1 MSARFFAN
9 ELDAPHMPQIHYLP
23 DDRTIEIDDDDI
35 ILEASLR
42 AGIPHTHICGGS
54 ARCSTCR
61 VLIVEGLE
69 FCSPRTSPEEEL
81 AKKLRLEPEIRL
93 ACQTQ
98 VAGGKVILR
107 RLAID
112 SEDLE
117 SFNDEMSGKL
127 ISPPV
132 GQEKKIAILFADIRG
147 FTPFAESLLPYD
159 VIYVLNRYFQKMGFA
174 INRNGG
180 MINNYMGDGL
190 MALFGLENPDKAAE
204 QAVRAGVEML
214 EELEKLNPY
223 FENLYRHQLRIGI
236 GIHCGWVV
244 VGNLGALK
252 NQTVTAIGDAVNLA
266 SRIEAA
272 NKQVGTSLLISE
284 ETYQEVK
291 ELAIVNQCVSVQIP
305 GKSGEYPLYEVVG
318 MPPLP
323 VKIEEVSEEGEGSL
337 WQSFVNKLLAL
348 YAVVYNWIRKI

>member
-1 MSARFFAN
+1 M
-9 ELDAPHMPQIHYLP
+9 PHIHYLP
-23 DDRTIEIDDDDI
+23 DDRTIEVDDDDI
-35 ILEASLR
+35 ILEASVR
-42 AGIPHTHICGGS
+42 VGIPHTHICGGS

-81 AKKLRLEPEIRL
+81 AKKLGLEPEIRL

-117 SFNDEMSGKL
+117 SFNDEMAGKS
-127 ISPPV
+127 ISPPI
-132 GQEKKIAILFADIRG
+132 GHEKRIAILFADIRG

-159 VIYVLNRYFQKMGFA
+159 VIYILNRYFQKMGYV

-180 MINNYMGDGL
+180 MINNYMGDGF
-190 MALFGLENPDKAAE
+190 MALFGLENPEKAAE

-223 FENLYRHQLRIGI
+223 FETLYRHRLRIGI

-244 VGNLGALK
+244 VGNLGASQ

-266 SRIEAA
+266 SRIESA
-272 NKQVGTSLLISE
+272 NKKVGTSLLISE

-291 ELAIVNQCVSVQIP
+291 ELAIVNQCISVEIP

-323 VKIEEVSEEGEGSL
+323 VEIEEVSLVIKSSI
-337 WQSFVNKLLAL
+337 WQIFVHKLRAL
-348 YAVVYNWIRKI
+348 YAAVYNWVRKIF

>member
-1 MSARFFAN
+1 M
-9 ELDAPHMPQIHYLP
+9 PHIHYLP
-23 DDRTIEIDDDDI
+23 DDREIEVDDDDI

-69 FCSPRTSPEEEL
+69 FCSPRISPEAEL
-81 AKKLRLEPEIRL
+81 AKKLDLEPEIRL

-98 VAGGKVILR
+98 IAGGNVVLR

-117 SFNDEMSGKL
+117 SFNSQVMGNSTANTIGK
-127 ISPPV
+127 
-132 GQEKKIAILFADIRG
+132 EKKIAILFADIRG

-159 VIYVLNRYFQKMGFA
+159 VIYVLNRYFQKMGFV

-180 MINNYMGDGL
+180 MINNYMGDGF

-214 EELEKLNPY
+214 EEVEKLNPY
-223 FENLYRHQLRIGI
+223 FESLYHHRLRIGI

-244 VGNLGALK
+244 VGNLGASQS
-252 NQTVTAIGDAVNLA
+252 QTVTAIGDAVNFA
-266 SRIEAA
+266 SRIESA
-272 NKQVGTSLLISE
+272 NKQVGTSLLISQ
-284 ETYQEVK
+284 ETYEEVK
-291 ELAIVNQCVSVQIP
+291 ELAIVDRRVLVEIP

-323 VKIEEVSEEGEGSL
+323 MEIEQVSEVKKSSI
-337 WQSFVNKLLAL
+337 WQRFVNNLLAL
-348 YAVVYNWIRKI
+348 YAAVYHWIRKIFS

>member
-1 MSARFFAN
+1 
-9 ELDAPHMPQIHYLP
+9 MPQIHYLP
-23 DDRTIEIDDDDI
+23 DDRAIEIDDDDI

-42 AGIPHTHICGGS
+42 AGIPHTHACGGS

-69 FCSPRTSPEEEL
+69 FCSPRNSAEDEL
-81 AKKLRLEPEIRL
+81 AQKLRLEPEIRL

-117 SFNDEMSGKL
+117 TFNDEIAGNL
-127 ISPPV
+127 ISAPV

-147 FTPFAESLLPYD
+147 FTAFAESLLPYD
-159 VIYVLNRYFQKMGFA
+159 VIYLLNRYFQKMGYV

-180 MINNYMGDGL
+180 MINNYMGDGF
-190 MALFGLENPDKAAE
+190 MALFGLENSEKAAE

-214 EELEKLNPY
+214 EELDKLNPY
-223 FENLYRHQLRIGI
+223 FETLYSHRLRIGI
-236 GIHCGWVV
+236 GIHCGLAV
-244 VGNLGALK
+244 VGNLGAKK
-252 NQTVTAIGDAVNLA
+252 NQTVTAIGDAVNFA

-284 ETYQEVK
+284 ETYEEIK
-291 ELAIVNQCVSVQIP
+291 DLAIVNQCVSVKIP

-323 VKIEEVSEEGEGSL
+323 VEIEEIFEVEKS
-337 WQSFVNKLLAL
+337 SFLQGFFKNLMGLLAAL
-348 YAVVYNWIRKI
+348 RNWIRKIFGS

>member
-1 MSARFFAN
+1 
-9 ELDAPHMPQIHYLP
+9 MPEIHYLP
-23 DDRTIEIDDDDI
+23 DDRAIEIYDNDI

-42 AGIPHTHICGGS
+42 AGIPHTHACGGS

-69 FCSPRTSPEEEL
+69 FCSPRNSAEDEL

-117 SFNDEMSGKL
+117 SFNDEMAGKF
-127 ISPPV
+127 IHAPV

-159 VIYVLNRYFQKMGFA
+159 VIYVLNRYFQKMGYA

-180 MINNYMGDGL
+180 MINNYMGDGF
-190 MALFGLENPDKAAE
+190 MALFGLENSDKAAE
-204 QAVRAGVEML
+204 QAVRAGVDML

-223 FENLYRHQLRIGI
+223 FETLYRHRLRIGI
-236 GIHCGWVV
+236 GIHCGLAV
-244 VGNLGALK
+244 VGNLGESK
-252 NQTVTAIGDAVNLA
+252 NQSVTAIGDAVNFA

-272 NKQVGTSLLISE
+272 NKQVGTSLLISQ
-284 ETYQEVK
+284 ETYEEIK
-291 ELAIVNQCVSVQIP
+291 DLAIVNQCVSVKIP

-323 VKIEEVSEEGEGSL
+323 VEIQEISEVEKNSV
-337 WQSFVNKLLAL
+337 WQDFVNKLRGLLA
-348 YAVVYNWIRKI
+348 AARNWIRKIFEL

>member
-1 MSARFFAN
+1 
-9 ELDAPHMPQIHYLP
+9 MPQIHYLP
-23 DDRTIEIDDDDI
+23 DDRAIEIDDDDL

-42 AGIPHTHICGGS
+42 AGIPHTHACGGS

-69 FCSPRTSPEEEL
+69 FCSPRTSPEEDI

-98 VAGGKVILR
+98 VAGGEVILR

-117 SFNDEMSGKL
+117 SFNDEMAGKF
-127 ISPPV
+127 IHSPV

-147 FTPFAESLLPYD
+147 FTAFAESLLPYD
-159 VIYVLNRYFQKMGFA
+159 VIYILNRYFQKMGYA

-180 MINNYMGDGL
+180 MINNYMGDGF
-190 MALFGLENPDKAAE
+190 MALFGLENSEKAAE

-223 FENLYRHQLRIGI
+223 FETLYRHRLRIGI
-236 GIHCGWVV
+236 GIHCGWAV
-244 VGNLGALK
+244 VGNLGAEQ
-252 NQTVTAIGDAVNLA
+252 NQSITAIGDAVNLA

-272 NKQVGTSLLISE
+272 NKQVGTSLLISQ
-284 ETYQEVK
+284 ETYEEVK
-291 ELAIVNQCVSVQIP
+291 ELAIVNQRVSVQIP

-323 VKIEEVSEEGEGSL
+323 IQIEEISEVEKSSIL
-337 WQSFVNKLLAL
+337 QSFVNNLLAL
-348 YAVVYNWIRKI
+348 FAQLRNWIKKIFEL

>member
-1 MSARFFAN
+1 
-9 ELDAPHMPQIHYLP
+9 MPQIHYLP
-23 DDRTIEIDDDDI
+23 DDRAIEIDDDDI

-42 AGIPHTHICGGS
+42 AGIPHTHACGGS

-69 FCSPRTSPEEEL
+69 FCSPRNSAEDEL
-81 AKKLRLEPEIRL
+81 ANKLRLDPEIRL

-117 SFNDEMSGKL
+117 TFNDEIAGNF
-127 ISPPV
+127 ISAPV

-147 FTPFAESLLPYD
+147 FTAFAESLLPYD
-159 VIYVLNRYFQKMGFA
+159 VIYILNRYFQKMGYA

-180 MINNYMGDGL
+180 MINNYMGDGF
-190 MALFGLENPDKAAE
+190 MALFGLENSEKAAE

-214 EELEKLNPY
+214 EELDKLNPY
-223 FENLYRHQLRIGI
+223 FETLYHHRLRIGI
-236 GIHCGWVV
+236 GIHCGLAV
-244 VGNLGALK
+244 VGNLGAQK
-252 NQTVTAIGDAVNLA
+252 NQTVTAIGDAVNFA

-284 ETYQEVK
+284 ETYEEVK
-291 ELAIVNQCVSVQIP
+291 DLAIVNQCVSVKIP

-323 VKIEEVSEEGEGSL
+323 VEIEEISQVKKSSVLQRIFKSL
-337 WQSFVNKLLAL
+337 MGLLA
-348 YAVVYNWIRKI
+348 AVRNWARKIFRL

>member
-1 MSARFFAN
+1 M
-9 ELDAPHMPQIHYLP
+9 PHIHYLP
-23 DDRTIEIDDDDI
+23 DDRAIEVDDDEI
-35 ILEASLR
+35 ILETSLR
-42 AGIPHTHICGGS
+42 VGIPHTHACGGS

-81 AKKLRLEPEIRL
+81 AKKLGLEPEIRL

-98 VAGGKVILR
+98 VSGGKVILR

-117 SFNDEMSGKL
+117 TFNSQVAGKS
-127 ISPPV
+127 IANPV
-132 GQEKKIAILFADIRG
+132 GKEKKIAILFSDIRG
-147 FTPFAESLLPYD
+147 FTPFAESLMPYD
-159 VIYVLNRYFQKMGFA
+159 VIYVLNRYFQKMGYA

-180 MINNYMGDGL
+180 MINNYMGDGF
-190 MALFGLENPDKAAE
+190 MALFGLENSDKAAE

-223 FENLYRHQLRIGI
+223 FETLYRHRLRIGI
-236 GIHCGWVV
+236 GIHCGCAV
-244 VGNLGALK
+244 VGNLGASK

-266 SRIEAA
+266 SRIESA
-272 NKQVGTSLLISE
+272 NKKVGTNFLISE
-284 ETYQEVK
+284 ETYEEVK
-291 ELAIVNQCVSVQIP
+291 ELAIVNRRILVEIP
-305 GKSGEYPLYEVVG
+305 GKSGEYPLYEVVD

-323 VKIEEVSEEGEGSL
+323 LEIDEISEEKKPNI
-337 WQSFVNKLLAL
+337 WQKFVRKLFGL
-348 YAVVYNWIRKI
+348 YAEVRNWMRNLWS

>member
-1 MSARFFAN
+1 
-9 ELDAPHMPQIHYLP
+9 MPQIHYLP
-23 DDRTIEIDDDDI
+23 DDRAIEIDDDDL

-42 AGIPHTHICGGS
+42 AGIPHTHACGGS

-69 FCSPRTSPEEEL
+69 FCSPRTSPEEDI

-98 VAGGKVILR
+98 VAGGEVILR

-117 SFNDEMSGKL
+117 SFNDEMAGKF
-127 ISPPV
+127 IHSPV

-147 FTPFAESLLPYD
+147 FTAFAESLLPYD
-159 VIYVLNRYFQKMGFA
+159 VIYILNRYFQKMGYA

-180 MINNYMGDGL
+180 MINNYMGDGF
-190 MALFGLENPDKAAE
+190 MALFGLENSEKAAE
-204 QAVRAGVEML
+204 QAVRAGVDML

-223 FENLYRHQLRIGI
+223 FETLYRHRLRIGI
-236 GIHCGWVV
+236 GIHCGWAV
-244 VGNLGALK
+244 VGNLGAEQ
-252 NQTVTAIGDAVNLA
+252 NQSITAIGDAVNLA

-272 NKQVGTSLLISE
+272 NKQVGTSLLISQ
-284 ETYQEVK
+284 ETYEEVK
-291 ELAIVNQCVSVQIP
+291 ELAIVNQRVSVQIP

-323 VKIEEVSEEGEGSL
+323 IQIEEISEVEKSSIL
-337 WQSFVNKLLAL
+337 QSFVNNLLAL
-348 YAVVYNWIRKI
+348 FAQLRNWIKKIFEL

>member
-1 MSARFFAN
+1 
-9 ELDAPHMPQIHYLP
+9 MPQIHYLP

-54 ARCSTCR
+54 GRCSTCR

-127 ISPPV
+127 ISAPV

-159 VIYVLNRYFQKMGFA
+159 VIYVLNRYFQKMGYV

-180 MINNYMGDGL
+180 MINNYMGDGF
-190 MALFGLENPDKAAE
+190 MALFGLENSDKAAE

-214 EELEKLNPY
+214 EELDKLNPY
-223 FENLYRHQLRIGI
+223 FETLYRHRLRIGI
-236 GIHCGWVV
+236 GIHCGWAV
-244 VGNLGALK
+244 VGNLGAEQ
-252 NQTVTAIGDAVNLA
+252 NQSITAIGDAVNLA

-272 NKQVGTSLLISE
+272 NKQVGTSLLISQ
-284 ETYQEVK
+284 ETYEEVK
-291 ELAIVNQCVSVQIP
+291 ELAIVDRCVSVQIP

-323 VKIEEVSEEGEGSL
+323 IQIEEISEVEKSSIL
-337 WQSFVNKLLAL
+337 QSFVNNLLAL
-348 YAVVYNWIRKI
+348 FAQLRNWIKKIFEL

>member
-1 MSARFFAN
+1 
-9 ELDAPHMPQIHYLP
+9 MPEIHYLP
-23 DDRTIEIDDDDI
+23 DDRAIEIYDDDI

-42 AGIPHTHICGGS
+42 AGIPHTHACGGS

-69 FCSPRTSPEEEL
+69 FCSPRNSAEDEL

-117 SFNDEMSGKL
+117 SFNDEMAGNL
-127 ISPPV
+127 ISAPV

-147 FTPFAESLLPYD
+147 FTAFAESLLPYD
-159 VIYVLNRYFQKMGFA
+159 VIYILNRYFQKMGYA

-180 MINNYMGDGL
+180 MINNYMGDGF
-190 MALFGLENPDKAAE
+190 MALFGLENSEKAAE

-214 EELEKLNPY
+214 EELDKLNPY
-223 FENLYRHQLRIGI
+223 FETLYRHRLRIGI
-236 GIHCGWVV
+236 GIHCGLAV
-244 VGNLGALK
+244 VGNLGAQK
-252 NQTVTAIGDAVNLA
+252 NQTVTAIGDAVNFA

-291 ELAIVNQCVSVQIP
+291 ELAIVNQCVSVKIP

-323 VKIEEVSEEGEGSL
+323 VEIEEFSQVRKKSI
-337 WQSFVNKLLAL
+337 WQKLVNKLAAFYAAL
-348 YAVVYNWIRKI
+348 RNWIRKIW

>member
-1 MSARFFAN
+1 M
-9 ELDAPHMPQIHYLP
+9 PHIHYLP
-23 DDRTIEIDDDDI
+23 DDRAIEIADDDI

-81 AKKLRLEPEIRL
+81 AKKLQLEPQVRL

-98 VAGGKVILR
+98 IAGGKVILR

-117 SFNDEMSGKL
+117 AFNNQIAGKATVN
-127 ISPPV
+127 PV
-132 GQEKKIAILFADIRG
+132 GKEKKIAILFADIRG

-159 VIYVLNRYFQKMGFA
+159 VIYVLNRYFQKMGYV

-180 MINNYMGDGL
+180 MINNYMGDGF
-190 MALFGLENPDKAAE
+190 MALFGLENPEKAAH
-204 QAVRAGVEML
+204 QAVRAGIEML
-214 EELEKLNPY
+214 EEIEKLNPY
-223 FENLYRHQLRIGI
+223 FETLYSQRLRIGI
-236 GIHCGWVV
+236 GIHCGLVV
-244 VGNLGALK
+244 VGNLGESK
-252 NQTVTAIGDAVNLA
+252 TQTVTAIGDAVNLA
-266 SRIEAA
+266 SRIESA
-272 NKQVGTSLLISE
+272 NKKVGTNFLISE
-284 ETYQEVK
+284 ETYEEVK
-291 ELAIVNQCVSVQIP
+291 ELAIVNRRVLVEIP

-323 VKIEEVSEEGEGSL
+323 AELEEVAEVKKTNI
-337 WQSFVNKLLAL
+337 WQRFVNKLLAL
-348 YAVVYNWIRKI
+348 YAAVRDWLRRILS

>member
-1 MSARFFAN
+1 M
-9 ELDAPHMPQIHYLP
+9 PHIHYLP
-23 DDRTIEIDDDDI
+23 DDRSIEVDDDDI
-35 ILEASLR
+35 ILAASLR

-69 FCSPRTSPEEEL
+69 FCSPRISPEAEL
-81 AKKLRLEPEIRL
+81 AQKLRLEPEIRL
-93 ACQTQ
+93 ACQTHIT
-98 VAGGKVILR
+98 GGKVILR

-117 SFNDEMSGKL
+117 SFNDQMAGKS
-127 ISPPV
+127 ISPPI
-132 GQEKKIAILFADIRG
+132 GHEKKIAILFADIRG

-159 VIYVLNRYFQKMGFA
+159 VIYVLNRYFQKMGFV

-180 MINNYMGDGL
+180 MINNYMGDGF

-214 EELEKLNPY
+214 EEVDKLNPY
-223 FENLYRHQLRIGI
+223 FESLYHHSLRIGI

-244 VGNLGALK
+244 VGNLGASES
-252 NQTVTAIGDAVNLA
+252 QTVTAIGDAVNLA

-272 NKQVGTSLLISE
+272 NKKVGTSLLISE

-291 ELAIVNQCVSVQIP
+291 ELAIVDRCVSVEIS

-323 VKIEEVSEEGEGSL
+323 VEIEDISEVKKSSI
-337 WQSFVNKLLAL
+337 WQGLVNKFLAL
-348 YAVVYNWIRKI
+348 YAAVYNWIRKIFS

>member
-1 MSARFFAN
+1 
-9 ELDAPHMPQIHYLP
+9 MPEIHYLP
-23 DDRTIEIDDDDI
+23 DDRAIEIYDDDI

-42 AGIPHTHICGGS
+42 AGIPHTHACGGS

-69 FCSPRTSPEEEL
+69 FCSPRNSAEEDL
-81 AKKLRLEPEIRL
+81 ANKLRLNPEIRL

-117 SFNDEMSGKL
+117 TFNDEIAGNL
-127 ISPPV
+127 ISAPV

-147 FTPFAESLLPYD
+147 FTAFAESLLPYD
-159 VIYVLNRYFQKMGFA
+159 VIYILNRYFQKMGYA

-180 MINNYMGDGL
+180 MINNYMGDGF
-190 MALFGLENPDKAAE
+190 MALFGLENSEKAAE

-214 EELEKLNPY
+214 EELDKLNPY
-223 FENLYRHQLRIGI
+223 FETLYHHRLRIGI
-236 GIHCGWVV
+236 GIHCGLAV
-244 VGNLGALK
+244 VGNLGAKK
-252 NQTVTAIGDAVNLA
+252 NQTVTAIGDAVNFA
-266 SRIEAA
+266 SRIESA

-284 ETYQEVK
+284 ETYEEIK
-291 ELAIVNQCVSVQIP
+291 DLAIVNQCVSVKIP

-323 VKIEEVSEEGEGSL
+323 VEIEAISEVRKTFI
-337 WQSFVNKLLAL
+337 WQAFIENLLGL
-348 YAVVYNWIRKI
+348 YRAVRNFIRKIWS

>member
-1 MSARFFAN
+1 
-9 ELDAPHMPQIHYLP
+9 MPQIHYLP
-23 DDRTIEIDDDDI
+23 DDRAIEIYDNDI

-42 AGIPHTHICGGS
+42 AGIPHTHACGGS

-69 FCSPRTSPEEEL
+69 FCSPRNSAEDEL
-81 AKKLRLEPEIRL
+81 ANKLRLEPEIRL

-98 VAGGKVILR
+98 IAGGKVILR

-117 SFNDEMSGKL
+117 TFNDEIAGNL
-127 ISPPV
+127 ISAPV

-147 FTPFAESLLPYD
+147 FTAFAESLLPYD
-159 VIYVLNRYFQKMGFA
+159 VIYILNRYFQKMGYV

-180 MINNYMGDGL
+180 MINNYMGDGF
-190 MALFGLENPDKAAE
+190 MALFGLENSEKAAE

-214 EELEKLNPY
+214 EELDKLNPY
-223 FENLYRHQLRIGI
+223 FETLYSHRLRIGI
-236 GIHCGWVV
+236 GIHCGLAV
-244 VGNLGALK
+244 VGNLGAQK
-252 NQTVTAIGDAVNLA
+252 NQTVTAIGDAVNFA

-284 ETYQEVK
+284 ETYEEIK
-291 ELAIVNQCVSVQIP
+291 DLAIVNQCVSVKIP

-323 VKIEEVSEEGEGSL
+323 VEIEEISEVDKS
-337 WQSFVNKLLAL
+337 SFLQGFVKKLMSLLA
-348 YAVVYNWIRKI
+348 AVRKWTRKIFGS

>member
-1 MSARFFAN
+1 
-9 ELDAPHMPQIHYLP
+9 MPEIHYLP
-23 DDRTIEIDDDDI
+23 DDRAIEIDDDDI

-42 AGIPHTHICGGS
+42 AGIPHTHACGGS

-61 VLIVEGLE
+61 VLIIQGLE
-69 FCSPRTSPEEEL
+69 FCSPRNSAEDEL
-81 AKKLRLEPEIRL
+81 ANKLRLEPEIRL

-112 SEDLE
+112 SEDLQT
-117 SFNDEMSGKL
+117 FNDQMAGNL
-127 ISPPV
+127 ISAPV

-147 FTPFAESLLPYD
+147 FTAFAESLLPYD
-159 VIYVLNRYFQKMGFA
+159 VIYILNRYFQKMGYV

-180 MINNYMGDGL
+180 MINNYMGDGF
-190 MALFGLENPDKAAE
+190 MALFGLENPEKAAE

-223 FENLYRHQLRIGI
+223 FETLYRHRLRIGI
-236 GIHCGWVV
+236 GIHCGLVV
-244 VGNLGALK
+244 VGNLGAEK

-266 SRIEAA
+266 SRIESA

-284 ETYQEVK
+284 ETYQEIK
-291 ELAIVNQCVSVQIP
+291 DLAIVDRCVSVQIP

-323 VKIEEVSEEGEGSL
+323 VEIEEVSEVRKKSI
-337 WQSFVNKLLAL
+337 WQRLVNKLAAFYAAL
-348 YAVVYNWIRKI
+348 RNWIRKIW

>member
-1 MSARFFAN
+1 M
-9 ELDAPHMPQIHYLP
+9 PHIHYLP
-23 DDRTIEIDDDDI
+23 DDRAIEVDDDDI

-42 AGIPHTHICGGS
+42 AGIPHTHACGGS

-81 AKKLRLEPEIRL
+81 AKKLHLEPEIRL

-98 VAGGKVILR
+98 ITGGNVALR

-117 SFNDEMSGKL
+117 SFNSQMAGNL
-127 ISPPV
+127 TANPV
-132 GQEKKIAILFADIRG
+132 GKEKKIAILFADIRG

-159 VIYVLNRYFQKMGFA
+159 VIYVLNRYFQKMGFV

-180 MINNYMGDGL
+180 MINNYMGDGF

-214 EELEKLNPY
+214 EEVEKLNPY
-223 FENLYRHQLRIGI
+223 FESLYHHRLRIGI

-244 VGNLGALK
+244 VGNLGASQS
-252 NQTVTAIGDAVNLA
+252 QTVTAIGDAVNLA
-266 SRIEAA
+266 SRIESA
-272 NKQVGTSLLISE
+272 NKKVGTSLLISE

-291 ELAIVNQCVSVQIP
+291 ELAIVDRCVSVEIP

-323 VKIEEVSEEGEGSL
+323 VEIEQVSEVMESSI
-337 WQSFVNKLLAL
+337 WQSFVNNLLAL
-348 YAVVYNWIRKI
+348 YAAVRNWIRKIFS

>member
-1 MSARFFAN
+1 
-9 ELDAPHMPQIHYLP
+9 MPQIHYLP
-23 DDRTIEIDDDDI
+23 DDRAIEIDDDDI

-93 ACQTQ
+93 GCQTQ

-117 SFNDEMSGKL
+117 TFNDEIAGNL
-127 ISPPV
+127 ISAPV
-132 GQEKKIAILFADIRG
+132 GQEKRIAILFADIRG
-147 FTPFAESLLPYD
+147 FTAFAESLLPYD
-159 VIYVLNRYFQKMGFA
+159 VIYILNRYFQKMGYV

-180 MINNYMGDGL
+180 MINNYMGDGF
-190 MALFGLENPDKAAE
+190 MALFGLENSEKAAE

-214 EELEKLNPY
+214 EELDKLNPY
-223 FENLYRHQLRIGI
+223 FETLYRHRLRIGI
-236 GIHCGWVV
+236 GIHCGLAV
-244 VGNLGALK
+244 VGNLGASK

-266 SRIEAA
+266 SRIESA

-284 ETYQEVK
+284 ETYQEIK
-291 ELAIVNQCVSVQIP
+291 DLAIVNQRVSVQIP

-323 VKIEEVSEEGEGSL
+323 VEIEEISEVDKSSFFQGFVKKLMSL
-337 WQSFVNKLLAL
+337 FA
-348 YAVVYNWIRKI
+348 AARNWIRKLFEL

>member
-1 MSARFFAN
+1 
-9 ELDAPHMPQIHYLP
+9 MPQIHYLP
-23 DDRTIEIDDDDI
+23 DDRAIEIDDDDI

-42 AGIPHTHICGGS
+42 AGIPHTHACGGS

-69 FCSPRTSPEEEL
+69 FCSPRNSAEDEL
-81 AKKLRLEPEIRL
+81 ANKLRLEPEIRL

-117 SFNDEMSGKL
+117 TFNDEIAGNL
-127 ISPPV
+127 ISAPV

-147 FTPFAESLLPYD
+147 FTAFAESLLPYD
-159 VIYVLNRYFQKMGFA
+159 VIYILNRYFQKMGYV

-180 MINNYMGDGL
+180 MINNYMGDGF
-190 MALFGLENPDKAAE
+190 MALFGLENSEKAAE

-214 EELEKLNPY
+214 EELDKLNPY
-223 FENLYRHQLRIGI
+223 FETLYSHRLRIGI
-236 GIHCGWVV
+236 GIHCGLAV
-244 VGNLGALK
+244 VGNLGAKK
-252 NQTVTAIGDAVNLA
+252 NQTVTAIGDAVNFA

-284 ETYQEVK
+284 ETYEEIK
-291 ELAIVNQCVSVQIP
+291 DLAIVNQCVSVKIP

-323 VKIEEVSEEGEGSL
+323 VEIEEIFEVEKS
-337 WQSFVNKLLAL
+337 SFLQGFFKNLMGLLAAL
-348 YAVVYNWIRKI
+348 RNWIRKIFGS

>member
-1 MSARFFAN
+1 MS
-9 ELDAPHMPQIHYLP
+9 HIHYLP
-23 DDRTIEIDDDDI
+23 DDRAIEIEDDEI
-35 ILEASLR
+35 VLEASLR

-69 FCSPRTSPEEEL
+69 FCSPRTSPEAEL

-98 VAGGKVILR
+98 IAGGKVILR

-117 SFNDEMSGKL
+117 TFNKQVAEDATAN
-127 ISPPV
+127 PV
-132 GQEKKIAILFADIRG
+132 GKEKKLAILFSDIRG

-159 VIYVLNRYFQKMGFA
+159 VIYVLNRYFQKMGYV

-180 MINNYMGDGL
+180 MINNYMGDGF
-190 MALFGLENPDKAAE
+190 MALFGLENPDNAAA

-214 EELEKLNPY
+214 EEIEKLNPY
-223 FENLYRHQLRIGI
+223 FETLYNHRLRIGI
-236 GIHCGWVV
+236 GIHCGLVV
-244 VGNLGALK
+244 VGNLGESK
-252 NQTVTAIGDAVNLA
+252 TQTLTAIGDVVNFA
-266 SRIEAA
+266 SRIESA
-272 NKQVGTSLLISE
+272 NKKVGTNLLISQ
-284 ETYQEVK
+284 ETYEEVK
-291 ELAIVNQCVSVQIP
+291 EWAIVNRRVLVEIP

-323 VKIEEVSEEGEGSL
+323 VEIEEVSEVKKSSI
-337 WQSFVNKLLAL
+337 WQIIVNKLMVW
-348 YAVVYNWIRKI
+348 YAAARNWIGKIWS

>member
-1 MSARFFAN
+1 
-9 ELDAPHMPQIHYLP
+9 MPQIHYLP
-23 DDRTIEIDDDDI
+23 DDRAIEIYDNDI

-42 AGIPHTHICGGS
+42 AGIPHTHACGGS

-69 FCSPRTSPEEEL
+69 FCSPRNSAEDEL
-81 AKKLRLEPEIRL
+81 ANKLRLEPEIRL

-117 SFNDEMSGKL
+117 TFNDEIAGNL
-127 ISPPV
+127 ISAPV

-147 FTPFAESLLPYD
+147 FTAFAESLLPYD
-159 VIYVLNRYFQKMGFA
+159 VIYILNRYFQKMGYV

-180 MINNYMGDGL
+180 MINNYMGDGF
-190 MALFGLENPDKAAE
+190 MALFGLENSEKAAE

-214 EELEKLNPY
+214 EELDKLNPY
-223 FENLYRHQLRIGI
+223 FETLYSHRLRIGI
-236 GIHCGWVV
+236 GIHCGLAV
-244 VGNLGALK
+244 VGNLGAKK
-252 NQTVTAIGDAVNLA
+252 NQTVTAIGDAVNFA

-284 ETYQEVK
+284 ETYEEIK
-291 ELAIVNQCVSVQIP
+291 DLAIVNQCVSVKIP

-323 VKIEEVSEEGEGSL
+323 VEIEEISE
-337 WQSFVNKLLAL
+337 VNKSSVLQRFFKNLMGLFA
-348 YAVVYNWIRKI
+348 AVRNWIRKIFGS

>member
-1 MSARFFAN
+1 
-9 ELDAPHMPQIHYLP
+9 MPEIHYLP
-23 DDRTIEIDDDDI
+23 DDRTIEIYDDDI

-42 AGIPHTHICGGS
+42 AGIPHTHACGGS
-54 ARCSTCR
+54 GRCSTCR

-69 FCSPRTSPEEEL
+69 FCSPRNSAEDEL
-81 AKKLRLEPEIRL
+81 ANQLRLEPEIRL

-117 SFNDEMSGKL
+117 TFNDQMAGNL
-127 ISPPV
+127 ISAPV

-147 FTPFAESLLPYD
+147 FTAFAESLLPYD
-159 VIYVLNRYFQKMGFA
+159 VIYILNRYFQKMGYV

-180 MINNYMGDGL
+180 MINNYMGDGF
-190 MALFGLENPDKAAE
+190 MALFGLENSDKAAE

-223 FENLYRHQLRIGI
+223 FETLYRHRLRIGI
-236 GIHCGWVV
+236 GIHCGLAV
-244 VGNLGALK
+244 VGNLGAEK
-252 NQTVTAIGDAVNLA
+252 NPTVTAIGDAVNLA
-266 SRIEAA
+266 SRIESA

-284 ETYQEVK
+284 ETYQEIK
-291 ELAIVNQCVSVQIP
+291 DLAIVNQRVSVQIP

-323 VKIEEVSEEGEGSL
+323 VEIEEISEARKSSVWHGFVKKLMSL
-337 WQSFVNKLLAL
+337 FA
-348 YAVVYNWIRKI
+348 AVRNWILKILRN

>member
-1 MSARFFAN
+1 
-9 ELDAPHMPQIHYLP
+9 MPYIQYLP
-23 DDRTIEIDDDDI
+23 DDRSIEVDDDDI
-35 ILEASLR
+35 ILEASVR

-81 AKKLRLEPEIRL
+81 AQKLRLDPEIRL

-98 VAGGKVILR
+98 VAGGNVILR

-117 SFNDEMSGKL
+117 SFNEQIAGKS
-127 ISPPV
+127 ISPPI
-132 GQEKKIAILFADIRG
+132 GHEKKIAILFADIRG

-159 VIYVLNRYFQKMGFA
+159 VIYILNRYFQKMGFV

-180 MINNYMGDGL
+180 MINNYMGDGF
-190 MALFGLENPDKAAE
+190 MALFGLENPEKAAE

-223 FENLYRHQLRIGI
+223 FETLYRHRLRIGI

-244 VGNLGALK
+244 VGNLGASK

-291 ELAIVNQCVSVQIP
+291 QLAIVDRCVSVEIP

-318 MPPLP
+318 MPPQP
-323 VKIEEVSEEGEGSL
+323 VEIEEVSQVENSSL
-337 WQSFVNKLLAL
+337 WQKFVNKLLAL
-348 YAVVYNWIRKI
+348 YAAMRNWIRKIWS

>member
-1 MSARFFAN
+1 
-9 ELDAPHMPQIHYLP
+9 MPQIHYLP
-23 DDRTIEIDDDDI
+23 DDRAIEIDDDDI

-42 AGIPHTHICGGS
+42 AGIPHTHACGGS

-69 FCSPRTSPEEEL
+69 FCSPRNSAEDEL
-81 AKKLRLEPEIRL
+81 AQKLRLEPEIRL

-117 SFNDEMSGKL
+117 TFNDEIAGNL
-127 ISPPV
+127 ISAPV

-147 FTPFAESLLPYD
+147 FTAFAESLLPYD
-159 VIYVLNRYFQKMGFA
+159 VIYLLNRYFQKMGYV

-180 MINNYMGDGL
+180 MINNYMGDGF
-190 MALFGLENPDKAAE
+190 MALFGLENSEKAAE

-214 EELEKLNPY
+214 EELDKLNPY
-223 FENLYRHQLRIGI
+223 FETLYSHRLRIGI
-236 GIHCGWVV
+236 GIHCGLAV
-244 VGNLGALK
+244 VGNLGAKK
-252 NQTVTAIGDAVNLA
+252 NQTVTAIGDAVNFA

-284 ETYQEVK
+284 ETYEEIK
-291 ELAIVNQCVSVQIP
+291 DLAIVNQCVSVKIP

-323 VKIEEVSEEGEGSL
+323 VEIEEIFEVEKS
-337 WQSFVNKLLAL
+337 SFLQGFFKNLMGLLAAL
-348 YAVVYNWIRKI
+348 RNWIRKIFGL

>member
-1 MSARFFAN
+1 
-9 ELDAPHMPQIHYLP
+9 MPQIHYLP
-23 DDRTIEIDDDDI
+23 DDRAIEIDDDDI

-42 AGIPHTHICGGS
+42 AGIPHTHACGGS

-69 FCSPRTSPEEEL
+69 FCSPRNSAEDEL
-81 AKKLRLEPEIRL
+81 ANKLRLEPEIRL

-117 SFNDEMSGKL
+117 TFNDEIAGNL
-127 ISPPV
+127 ISAPV

-147 FTPFAESLLPYD
+147 FTAFAESLLPYD
-159 VIYVLNRYFQKMGFA
+159 VIYLLNRYFQKMGYV

-180 MINNYMGDGL
+180 MINNYMGDGF
-190 MALFGLENPDKAAE
+190 MALFGLENSEKAAE

-214 EELEKLNPY
+214 EELDKLNPY
-223 FENLYRHQLRIGI
+223 FETLYSHRLRIGI
-236 GIHCGWVV
+236 GIHCGLAV
-244 VGNLGALK
+244 VGNLGAKK
-252 NQTVTAIGDAVNLA
+252 NQTVTAIGDAVNFA

-284 ETYQEVK
+284 ETYEEIK
-291 ELAIVNQCVSVQIP
+291 DLAIVNQCVSVKIP

-323 VKIEEVSEEGEGSL
+323 VEIEEIFEVEKS
-337 WQSFVNKLLAL
+337 SFLQGFFKNLMGLLAAL
-348 YAVVYNWIRKI
+348 RNWIRKIFGL

>member
-1 MSARFFAN
+1 M
-9 ELDAPHMPQIHYLP
+9 
-23 DDRTIEIDDDDI
+23 
-35 ILEASLR
+35 
-42 AGIPHTHICGGS
+42 
-54 ARCSTCR
+54 
-61 VLIVEGLE
+61 IVEGLE
-69 FCSPRTSPEEEL
+69 FCSPRTSPEEDI

-98 VAGGKVILR
+98 VAGGEVILR

-117 SFNDEMSGKL
+117 SFNDEMAGKF
-127 ISPPV
+127 IHSPV

-147 FTPFAESLLPYD
+147 FTAFAESLLPYD
-159 VIYVLNRYFQKMGFA
+159 VIYILNRYFQKMGYA

-180 MINNYMGDGL
+180 MINNYMGDGF
-190 MALFGLENPDKAAE
+190 MALFGLENSEKAAE

-223 FENLYRHQLRIGI
+223 FETLYRHRLRIGI
-236 GIHCGWVV
+236 GIHCGWAV
-244 VGNLGALK
+244 VGNLGAEQ
-252 NQTVTAIGDAVNLA
+252 NQSITAIGDAVNLA

-272 NKQVGTSLLISE
+272 NKQVGTSLLISQ
-284 ETYQEVK
+284 ETYEEVK
-291 ELAIVNQCVSVQIP
+291 ELAIVNQRVSVKIP

-323 VKIEEVSEEGEGSL
+323 IQIEEIAEVDKSSVL
-337 WQSFVNKLLAL
+337 QVFFKKLMGLFAQ
-348 YAVVYNWIRKI
+348 VRNWIRKIFGS

>member
-1 MSARFFAN
+1 
-9 ELDAPHMPQIHYLP
+9 MPQIHYLP
-23 DDRTIEIDDDDI
+23 DDRAIEIDDDDI

-42 AGIPHTHICGGS
+42 AGIPHTHACGGS

-69 FCSPRTSPEEEL
+69 FCSPRNSAEDDL
-81 AKKLRLEPEIRL
+81 ANKLRLDPEIRL

-117 SFNDEMSGKL
+117 TFNDEIAGNL
-127 ISPPV
+127 ISAPV

-147 FTPFAESLLPYD
+147 FTAFAESLLPYD
-159 VIYVLNRYFQKMGFA
+159 VIYILNRYFQKMGYA

-180 MINNYMGDGL
+180 MINNYMGDGF
-190 MALFGLENPDKAAE
+190 MALFGLENSEKAAE

-214 EELEKLNPY
+214 EELDKLNPY
-223 FENLYRHQLRIGI
+223 FETLYHHRLRIGI
-236 GIHCGWVV
+236 GIHCGLAV
-244 VGNLGALK
+244 VGNLGEKK
-252 NQTVTAIGDAVNLA
+252 NQTVTAIGDAVNFA

-272 NKQVGTSLLISE
+272 NKQVGTTLLISA
-284 ETYQEVK
+284 ETYDEVK
-291 ELAIVNQCVSVQIP
+291 DLAIVNQCVSVKIP

-323 VKIEEVSEEGEGSL
+323 VEIEETSEVDKS
-337 WQSFVNKLLAL
+337 SFLQGFVKKLMSLLA
-348 YAVVYNWIRKI
+348 AARNWIRKIFGS

>member
-1 MSARFFAN
+1 
-9 ELDAPHMPQIHYLP
+9 MPQIHYLP
-23 DDRTIEIDDDDI
+23 DDRAIEIDDDDI

-42 AGIPHTHICGGS
+42 AGIPHTHACGGS

-69 FCSPRTSPEEEL
+69 FCSPRNSAEDEL
-81 AKKLRLEPEIRL
+81 AQKLRLEPEIRL

-117 SFNDEMSGKL
+117 TFNDEIAGNL
-127 ISPPV
+127 ISAPV

-147 FTPFAESLLPYD
+147 FTAFAESLLPYD
-159 VIYVLNRYFQKMGFA
+159 VIYILNRYFQKMGYV

-180 MINNYMGDGL
+180 MINNYMGDGF
-190 MALFGLENPDKAAE
+190 MALFGLENSEKAAE

-214 EELEKLNPY
+214 EELDKLNPY
-223 FENLYRHQLRIGI
+223 FETLYSHRLRIGI
-236 GIHCGWVV
+236 GIHCGLAV
-244 VGNLGALK
+244 VGNLGAKK
-252 NQTVTAIGDAVNLA
+252 NQTVTAIGDAVNFA

-284 ETYQEVK
+284 ETYEEIK
-291 ELAIVNQCVSVQIP
+291 DLAIVNQCVSVKIP

-323 VKIEEVSEEGEGSL
+323 VEIEEIFEVEKS
-337 WQSFVNKLLAL
+337 SFLQGFFKNLMGLLAAL
-348 YAVVYNWIRKI
+348 RNWIRKIFGS

>member
-1 MSARFFAN
+1 
-9 ELDAPHMPQIHYLP
+9 MPQIHYLP
-23 DDRTIEIDDDDI
+23 DDRAIEIDDDDI

-42 AGIPHTHICGGS
+42 AGIPHTHACGGS

-69 FCSPRTSPEEEL
+69 FCSPRNSAEEEL

-117 SFNDEMSGKL
+117 SFNDEMAGNL
-127 ISPPV
+127 ISAPV

-147 FTPFAESLLPYD
+147 FTAFAESLLPYD
-159 VIYVLNRYFQKMGFA
+159 VIYVLNRYFQKMGYV

-180 MINNYMGDGL
+180 MINNYMGDGF
-190 MALFGLENPDKAAE
+190 MALFGLENSDKAAE

-214 EELEKLNPY
+214 EELDKLNPY
-223 FENLYRHQLRIGI
+223 FETLYRHRLRIGI
-236 GIHCGWVV
+236 GIHCGLVV
-244 VGNLGALK
+244 VGNLGESK
-252 NQTVTAIGDAVNLA
+252 NQTLTAIGDAVNFA

-272 NKQVGTSLLISE
+272 NKQVGTSLLISQ
-284 ETYQEVK
+284 ETYEEVK
-291 ELAIVNQCVSVQIP
+291 ELALVDRCVSVQIP

-323 VKIEEVSEEGEGSL
+323 IQIEEISEVEKSSIL
-337 WQSFVNKLLAL
+337 QNLVKNLLAL
-348 YAVVYNWIRKI
+348 YAAVYNWMRKIWIQIRKL

>member
-1 MSARFFAN
+1 
-9 ELDAPHMPQIHYLP
+9 MPEIHYLP
-23 DDRTIEIDDDDI
+23 DDRAIEIDDDDI

-42 AGIPHTHICGGS
+42 AGIPHTHACGGS

-69 FCSPRTSPEEEL
+69 FCSPRTSPEDEL
-81 AKKLRLEPEIRL
+81 AHKLRLEPEIRL

-117 SFNDEMSGKL
+117 TFNDQMAGNL
-127 ISPPV
+127 ISAPV

-147 FTPFAESLLPYD
+147 FTAFAESLLPYD
-159 VIYVLNRYFQKMGFA
+159 VIYILNRYFQKMGYV

-180 MINNYMGDGL
+180 MINNYMGDGF
-190 MALFGLENPDKAAE
+190 MALFGLENSDKAAE

-223 FENLYRHQLRIGI
+223 FETLYRHRLRIGI
-236 GIHCGWVV
+236 GIHCGLVV
-244 VGNLGALK
+244 VGNLGAEK

-266 SRIEAA
+266 SRIESA

-284 ETYQEVK
+284 DTYQEIK
-291 ELAIVNQCVSVQIP
+291 DLAIVNQRVSVTIP
-305 GKSGEYPLYEVVG
+305 GKSGEYPLYEVIG

-323 VKIEEVSEEGEGSL
+323 VEIEEISEIDKSSIL
-337 WQSFVNKLLAL
+337 QVFFKNLMDLLA
-348 YAVVYNWIRKI
+348 AVRNWIRKIFGS

>member
-1 MSARFFAN
+1 
-9 ELDAPHMPQIHYLP
+9 MPQIHYLP
-23 DDRTIEIDDDDI
+23 DDRAIEIDDDDI

-42 AGIPHTHICGGS
+42 AGIPHTHACGGS

-69 FCSPRTSPEEEL
+69 FCSPRNSAEDEL
-81 AKKLRLEPEIRL
+81 ANKLHLEPEIRL

-117 SFNDEMSGKL
+117 TFNDEIAGNL
-127 ISPPV
+127 ISAPV

-147 FTPFAESLLPYD
+147 FTAFAESLLPYD
-159 VIYVLNRYFQKMGFA
+159 VIYILNRYFQKMGYA

-180 MINNYMGDGL
+180 MINNYMGDGF
-190 MALFGLENPDKAAE
+190 MALFGLENSEKAAE

-223 FENLYRHQLRIGI
+223 FETLYHHRLRIGI
-236 GIHCGWVV
+236 GIHCGLAV
-244 VGNLGALK
+244 VGNLGAQK
-252 NQTVTAIGDAVNLA
+252 NQTVTAIGDAVNFA

-284 ETYQEVK
+284 ETYLEIK
-291 ELAIVNQCVSVQIP
+291 DLAIVNQCVSVKIP

-323 VKIEEVSEEGEGSL
+323 VEIEEISEVDK
-337 WQSFVNKLLAL
+337 SFFLQGFVKKLMSFLA
-348 YAVVYNWIRKI
+348 AARNWIRKIFGA

>member
-1 MSARFFAN
+1 
-9 ELDAPHMPQIHYLP
+9 MPQIHYLP
-23 DDRTIEIDDDDI
+23 DDRSIEIDDDDI

-61 VLIVEGLE
+61 VLVVEGLE

-117 SFNDEMSGKL
+117 SFNDEMAGKL
-127 ISPPV
+127 ISTPV

-147 FTPFAESLLPYD
+147 FTAFSESLLPYD
-159 VIYVLNRYFQKMGFA
+159 VIYVLNRYFQKMGYA

-180 MINNYMGDGL
+180 MINNYMGDGF
-190 MALFGLENPDKAAE
+190 MALFGLENSDKAAQ

-223 FENLYRHQLRIGI
+223 FETLYRHRLRIGI
-236 GIHCGWVV
+236 GIHCGCVV
-244 VGNLGALK
+244 VGRLGASK

-272 NKQVGTSLLISE
+272 NKQVGTSFLISE
-284 ETYQEVK
+284 DTYQEVK
-291 ELAIVNQCVSVQIP
+291 DLAIVNQRVSVQIP

-318 MPPLP
+318 MAPLP
-323 VKIEEVSEEGEGSL
+323 VEVEEVSKVREGSIG
-337 WQSFVNKLLAL
+337 QSFVNKLLAL
-348 YAVVYNWIRKI
+348 SAAVYNWIRQIWIQIRKL